1 MSKYFSVVL
10 YSSKDDLSHYII
22 TDFENELK
30 KQKQKKHIKKNYSNY
45 IYLVKIG
52 SKLNVLICSLRPNN

>member
-30 KQKQKKHIKKNYSNY
+30 KQKQKKHIKKKLLKLY
-45 IYLVKIG
+45 I
-52 SKLNVLICSLRPNN
+52 SS